1 MRFTAILAALAAHGA
16 LAAPAPAAAPE
27 AAAAAPEVV
36 GAPLEARGKYTTAVS
51 FGTFSDAGCSS
62 GQSDHISADGECNH
76 LPGQGLK
83 IWWLAEGCRVLI
95 GSCSQSNPLWY
106 YADANKC
113 IDISNV
119 YSYQV
124 YC

>member
-83 IWWLAEGCRVLI
+83 IWWLAEGCRGEYLHAMADTYI
-95 GSCSQSNPLWY
+95 KKENPRVTRP
-106 YADANKC
+106 C
-113 IDISNV
+113 
-119 YSYQV
+119 
-124 YC
+124 